1 MSTLRTLRERH
12 HLTQEELSEQSGV
25 SVRTIQR
32 IESGNAPKGYTLRA
46 LAKALNVS
54 EKDLLEPSV
63 QESVA
68 EEAVAPPNLSAPTVE
83 LDYGK
88 VKIINLSSLPF
99 LVVPLFNI
107 IVPLLLMFAFKIKH
121 PIVKQIIS
129 LQILWTIVAPILF
142 LLFIFLKLGRSFT
155 LAFMVVLAL
164 SNVFIILRNAFA
176 LDRHHRLSIRL
187 NFSLI

>member
-1 MSTLRTLRERH
+1 MPTLKILREHH

-32 IESGNAPKGYTLRA
+32 IESGKAPKGYTLRV

-54 EKDLLEPSV
+54 EKELLEPSF

-68 EEAVAPPNLSAPTVE
+68 EEAVAPSQLSVPTVE

-129 LQILWTIVAPILF
+129 LQILWTIVAPVLF

-164 SNVFIILRNAFA
+164 SNVLVILRNAFA
-176 LDRHHRLSIRL
+176 LDRYHRLSICL

>member
-1 MSTLRTLRERH
+1 MSKLKTLREHH

-32 IESGNAPKGYTLRA
+32 IESGNAPKGYTLRV
-46 LAKALNVS
+46 LAKALNVP
-54 EKDLLEPSV
+54 EHDLLEVSAN
-63 QESVA
+63 E
-68 EEAVAPPNLSAPTVE
+68 APPKQEVHPISSPPTVE

-107 IVPLLLMFAFKIKH
+107 LVPLLLMFVFKIKH

-164 SNVFIILRNAFA
+164 SNVVVILRNAVA
-176 LDRHHRLSIRL
+176 LDQHQRLYIRL